1 MLKKFYFLLIIKIIK
16 GFYIDYDDDEI
27 PESGTIPLK
36 FTIEKIDSDELLTT
50 KIKIG
55 DPPQEITLILDIGA
69 DRTWILKDNYKYS
82 LSKTYSTDNDFDKR
96 IQDNFSYSGVKSKE
110 TFTIGNKTLENFLF
124 LLVEKIENKNFNGVL
139 SLGREYDTKY
149 FSLAYRLSSK
159 MKTFYNSFVLKF
171 EGNNTGE
178 LHIGDATDEIKIFKD
193 LVLPCKLLDSEPK
206 IKWKC
211 QLTHVFIGGIDNAT
225 FFFDDYYEQS
235 RYLIYN
241 RSYKIENIDS
251 PVYFE
256 TIYNK
261 IYVTRKFIDYM
272 KANLFIDKDGKSFCS
287 LEDNYYK
294 AYFNCSKS
302 EVSKVPILNFVL
314 SAVTDLSFPYNN
326 LFECDDNNCISIIQ
340 YDSNFQGFV
349 FGLPILKNY
358 QMIFDYKSRLLQFYG
373 KENKFLVKM
382 PYTEGIELVNLLIY
396 FIFFI
401 IFFLLTSICVIYIIR
416 SKNKKRKKIEEEIF
430 QIV

>member
-16 GFYIDYDDDEI
+16 GLYIDDDDDDI

-36 FTIEKIDSDELLTT
+36 FTIEKIDSEELLTT

-139 SLGREYDTKY
+139 SLGREYDKKY

-225 FFFDDYYEQS
+225 FF
-235 RYLIYN
+235 
-241 RSYKIENIDS
+241 
-251 PVYFE
+251 
-256 TIYNK
+256 
-261 IYVTRKFIDYM
+261 
-272 KANLFIDKDGKSFCS
+272 
-287 LEDNYYK
+287 
-294 AYFNCSKS
+294 
-302 EVSKVPILNFVL
+302 
-314 SAVTDLSFPYNN
+314 
-326 LFECDDNNCISIIQ
+326 
-340 YDSNFQGFV
+340 
-349 FGLPILKNY
+349 
-358 QMIFDYKSRLLQFYG
+358 
-373 KENKFLVKM
+373 
-382 PYTEGIELVNLLIY
+382 
-396 FIFFI
+396 
-401 IFFLLTSICVIYIIR
+401 
-416 SKNKKRKKIEEEIF
+416 
-430 QIV
+430 